1 MAGKT
6 TTTRPREK
14 REIILQSGYAR
25 IQSHQKPFVQHSF
38 CKSSMGL
45 LEASLAEGR
54 PIRAVYLKRRVIEVF
69 LQVRTA
75 KRHK

>member
-1 MAGKT
+1 
-6 TTTRPREK
+6 
-14 REIILQSGYAR
+14 
-25 IQSHQKPFVQHSF
+25 
-38 CKSSMGL
+38 MGV